1 MRGLRPTVQEE
12 RRLVIAG
19 RARSWKRSGWIT
31 AEQLAEIRSSLSLQ
45 WQPGSFLSRAAFF
58 FLTMIAVGAFFGIL
72 HLARLPFRGVVMAI
86 VCCSLAEL
94 LMIKKRFYH
103 SGLEEALYLG
113 GLFALIFALPG
124 PARDEGLLLFAAAS
138 LIAGWRVLNPWF
150 VVLGS
155 VFVVVYVNAR
165 FNELAGGIC
174 ATVLGVAA
182 LLLLSVSFRRPFH
195 ADVVAGIAVI
205 SPLLVWVTGTVLRN
219 DLGVW
224 PLLLFVIFIVAAV
237 VTFLGRLH
245 AALLTALVA
254 GALLGYE
261 ISQNFKWPDEIKL
274 ILSGAVTFAAAV
286 LVERFLRTD
295 RRGLTS
301 RKALDRDMNL
311 FDVLAVPIAAQAV
324 MPSAPEAQRSQGEGG
339 FGGAG
344 ASGDY

>member
-1 MRGLRPTVQEE
+1 MIVLRPTVEEE
-12 RRLVIAG
+12 RRLAIAG
-19 RARSWKRSGWIT
+19 RARGWKRSGWIT
-31 AEQLAEIRSSLSLQ
+31 AVQLAEIRSLLAGP
-45 WQPGSFLSRAAFF
+45 WQGGTFFSRIAFF
-58 FLTMIAVGAFFGIL
+58 FLTLIAVGAFFGIL
-72 HLARLPFRGVVMAI
+72 HLARLPFRGVVTVI
-86 VCCSLAEL
+86 VCCGLAEL
-94 LMIKKRFYH
+94 LINKKRFYH
-103 SGLEEALYLG
+103 SGVEEALYLG

-150 VVLGS
+150 VVLGA
-155 VFVVVYVNAR
+155 VFAVAYVYAR
-165 FNELAGGIC
+165 FDELAGGNC

-195 ADVVAGIAVI
+195 TDVVAGMAVI
-205 SPLLVWVTGTVLRN
+205 SPLLVWLPGILLN
-219 DLGVW
+219 ELGVW

-237 VTFLGRLH
+237 VTFFGRLH

-261 ISQNFKWPDEIKL
+261 FSQNFKWPGEIKL
-274 ILSGAVTFAAAV
+274 MLGGAATFAAAV
-286 LVERFLRTD
+286 FLERFLRTD
-295 RRGLTS
+295 RRGFTS

-311 FDVLAVPIAAQAV
+311 FDALAVPVAAQGA

-344 ASGDY
+344 ASGEY